1 MIRAYFGGLRHT
13 ETDGLKIENFVT
25 TKEGVI
31 VTHARSKVNFLY
43 YLFMI
48 TFLFPAAKVRHE
60 GM

>member
-1 MIRAYFGGLRHT
+1 MITAYFGGLRHT

-31 VTHARSKVNFLY
+31 VTHARSKVNFLQCI
-43 YLFMI
+43 FMI
-48 TFLFPAAKVRHE
+48 TFHDLAAKVRHE